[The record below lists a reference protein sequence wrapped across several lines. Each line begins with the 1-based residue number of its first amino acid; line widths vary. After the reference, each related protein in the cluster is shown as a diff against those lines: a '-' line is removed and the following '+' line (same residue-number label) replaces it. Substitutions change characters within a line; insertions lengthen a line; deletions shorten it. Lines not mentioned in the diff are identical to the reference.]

1 MAAGDIILLE
11 GTSQVIRD
19 GRYPHNTL
27 LKSCGILALLSR

>member
-1 MAAGDIILLE
+1 MASGDVNLIE

-27 LKSCGILALLSR
+27 LKSCEILALLSR